1 MDQSSESLKEQRG
14 EVNFR
19 QIFYL
24 NGERCSE
31 FYVEKSK
38 NNYEGLPKRV
48 RR

>member
-24 NGERCSE
+24 NGERYSE
-31 FYVEKSK
+31 FYVEKARITMK
-38 NNYEGLPKRV
+38 GYQTC
-48 RR
+48 

>member
-31 FYVEKSK
+31 FYVEKARITMK
-38 NNYEGLPKRV
+38 GYQTR
-48 RR
+48 